1 MSDSPEIDDARKYL
15 IIAKVGGVQGG
26 GGGGEAG
33 VELRFTDDILYYGRI
48 TSYGCFTELTIQSS
62 VT

>member
-1 MSDSPEIDDARKYL
+1 MRENTSLLLRWEGCKGA
-15 IIAKVGGVQGG
+15 GG
-26 GGGGEAG
+26 GGAGG
-33 VELRFTDDILYYGRI
+33 ELRFTDDIIYYGRI